1 MDGDFVQI
9 PGTLF
14 LGDVIRKLEPI
25 EEPQRKVF
33 FRRTFQY
40 TKEEPLDL
48 IESHMLYT
56 EVVMREFSEL
66 TT

>member
-1 MDGDFVQI
+1 MDGDFVQV

-25 EEPQRKVF
+25 EETQRKVF

-48 IESHMLYT
+48 VESHMLYT
-56 EVVMREFSEL
+56 EVVMGEVSEL